1 MVEVFEAKQ
10 RLLKELGW
18 HENPF
23 VKDLRS
29 ANKED
34 FLKYYCP
41 FESTEIL
48 KRLAFDT
55 KACLLVGPKGVG
67 KTSALY
73 FVSYG
78 LPEAEFRCL
87 FFKEPP
93 VSVDALAEEAGFGN
107 KPGFFS
113 GLMSVFGGQSKKQPV
128 SRSELAERLKNERK
142 KLVFFIDEAHL
153 EKTEEMYMEFKY
165 LLDDVPNLRIVF
177 SALGSENFPDSLV
190 QLIGDNN
197 VFQRKHF
204 TSQEMTTIIEHRINA
219 VGGKGVKPFPAPFLR
234 EVLTEHNLLSPRY
247 VFDELNN
254 HLASLALGKSK
265 WQGASEYANDPIIQ
279 SAISDSIATSGERI
293 TTAHADWWV
302 SLSPSQKQILELLL
316 HNGELS
322 LSEIMAETK
331 LPQNTCFNALYQM
344 RGDDNAEKKRKPNVP
359 FPLVGFKGKAAG
371 GRKKNLYFVDA
382 KVKNIFTLN

>member
-1 MVEVFEAKQ
+1 MVEVFEAKE
-10 RLLKELGW
+10 RLLKELDW
-18 HENPF
+18 RENPF

-29 ANKED
+29 ATKND

-41 FESTEIL
+41 FESAEIL
-48 KRLAFDT
+48 KHLAFDT

-73 FVSYG
+73 YVSYG
-78 LPEAEFRCL
+78 LPESEFQCF

-93 VSVDALAEEAGFGN
+93 ATIDALAEEAGFGN

-113 GLMSVFGGQSKKQPV
+113 GLLSVFGAQSKKQPV
-128 SRSELAERLKNERK
+128 SRSALAERLKAERK

-153 EKTEEMYMEFKY
+153 AKTEDMYMEFKY

-177 SALGSENFPDSLV
+177 SALGQEAFPDSLV
-190 QLIGDNN
+190 QLIGENN

-204 TSQEMTTIIEHRINA
+204 TSAEMTTIIEHRINA
-219 VGGKGVKPFPAPFLR
+219 VGGKGLKPFPAPFLR

-265 WQGASEYANDPIIQ
+265 WQGASEYANDPIVQ
-279 SAISDSIATSGERI
+279 AAIFDSVTAGGERI
-293 TTAHADWWV
+293 TTAHADWWI
-302 SLSPSQKQILELLL
+302 SLSPSQKKILELLL
-316 HNGELS
+316 RKGELT
-322 LSEIMAETK
+322 LAEIMAETK

-344 RGDDNAEKKRKPNVP
+344 RGDDDAEKKRKPDVP
-359 FPLVGFKGKAAG
+359 FPLVGFKGKAVG

-382 KVKNIFTLN
+382 KVKNIFTLS